1 MYVYRNDDLPPDPT
15 FPVDLNGLGYFLNNR
30 DQIRQIDNPE
40 EGYKY
45 KVNRNDRFNIKH
57 REAINECIRPM
68 VMERL
73 KNAGMEVLHLPL
85 CSAPNDTTVPILVS
99 KDIANKSRIIVFC
112 GEPSQDLGIWAYRSI
127 HEGINH
133 GSAVNLTKA
142 VLGEKMDNDVGLI
155 IANTGQLIWHCAS
168 ERAVTQQTWLASP
181 RPYGNWGQPTMS
193 WRNKIPHNNDWTQ
206 HVQYVFKKVLWPY
219 VNGKKTRIDIIGMSE
234 GGLAALKYLQADWH
248 VWQPYI
254 SGICLGDPQQ
264 TTYADLDMGTIG
276 DPLSFTSFIASRC
289 RAYVLSSEPL
299 GTTQAGY
306 RLHGCNCYSSGESLN
321 SECIIPAAW
330 KDMLQWL
337 DTLYKDPE
345 HSEHV
350 MLCADDM
357 DDQMRREI
365 EEQAMDHE
373 KDTEAKDLEW
383 KQELEAAAKLKDDAP
398 DNQIKQD
405 ENVKGDQEP
414 VEEPADISQKLENL
428 KVVDT
433 NVA

>member
-1 MYVYRNDDLPPDPT
+1 MYVYRNEDLPPDPT
-15 FPVDLNGLGYFLNNR
+15 FPVDLKSLGYFLNAQ

-40 EGYKY
+40 EGFKY

-68 VMERL
+68 VLERL
-73 KNAGMEVLHLPL
+73 KNAGLEILPLPL
-85 CSAPNDTTVPILVS
+85 CSGANDTTVPILVS
-99 KDIANKSRIIVFC
+99 KDIANKSRIIVVC
-112 GEPSQDLGIWAYRSI
+112 GEPNQDLGIWAYRSI
-127 HEGINH
+127 HEGINY
-133 GSAVNLTKA
+133 GSAVDLTKA

-219 VNGKKTRIDIIGMSE
+219 VNGKKTRIDVIGMSE

-264 TTYADLDMGTIG
+264 TTYSDLDMGTMG
-276 DPLSFTSFIASRC
+276 DPLSFTSFVASRC
-289 RAYVLSSEPL
+289 RAYVLSPDPV

-306 RLHGCNCYSSGESLN
+306 RLYGCNCYSSGENLN
-321 SECIIPAAW
+321 SECIIPSAW

-337 DTLYKDPE
+337 DILHKDPD

-357 DDQMRREI
+357 DDQMCREI

-373 KDTEAKDLEW
+373 KDVEAKDLEW
-383 KQELEAAAKLKDDAP
+383 QQELEAAAKLKDDAP
-398 DNQIKQD
+398 DNQD
-405 ENVKGDQEP
+405 ENAKSDEEP
-414 VEEPADISQKLENL
+414 VDISQKLENL